1 MCTAAAAGDS
11 DLEIHE
17 VDVAL
22 RSLIEREATDGTEVE
37 VVFDAPTKDWAGRR
51 NVPTIDVYLYDIRE
65 DLRRRER
72 GLINEYDDR
81 AQISGRRLPPRHFKL
96 SYLVTAWTQRPEDE
110 HRLLS
115 ALLSCFLR
123 HDAIPPDLV
132 TGPLA
137 ELGLPVPLTVA
148 LPPPED
154 RSFAD
159 VWSALGGELK
169 PSLDVVVSA
178 PTDTG
183 QQYHAGPPVTQPSR
197 ISLGGVGGWPPRE
210 ARERA
215 NGSAGNGAPGDR
227 DEGSEAGHGRAGSGT
242 DGAGGGRVAAGPAHR
257 AAATSGGSAGTKA
270 SVTRGMS
277 WPEFADSGS
286 RPSPDVVPLQAPG
299 AAGPTGSAA
308 AAADGTSSGP
318 AAVGDDSPAPPKP
331 KQPARRR
338 RQGGI
343 SQRE

>member
-1 MCTAAAAGDS
+1 M
-11 DLEIHE
+11 IHE

-22 RSLIEREATDGTEVE
+22 RSLIERDATDGTEVE
-37 VVFDAPTKDWAGRR
+37 VVFDAPTKDWASRR
-51 NVPTIDVYLYDIRE
+51 NTPTIDVYLYDIRE

-81 AQISGRRLPPRHFKL
+81 ERITARHLPPRHFKL

-115 ALLSCFLR
+115 ALLACFLR
-123 HDAIPPDLV
+123 HDAIPADLL

-137 ELGLPVPLTVA
+137 ELGLPLPVTIA

-169 PSLDVVVSA
+169 PSLDVVITA

-183 QQYHAGPPVTQPSR
+183 QHYKAAPLVTGPNRVS
-197 ISLGGVGGWPPRE
+197 IGGIGSWPPSEERE
-210 ARERA
+210 KR
-215 NGSAGNGAPGDR
+215 NGSAGVQSVGDGSPGQSTTTGADAVRGD
-227 DEGSEAGHGRAGSGT
+227 SAKAGAAN
-242 DGAGGGRVAAGPAHR
+242 AGGG
-257 AAATSGGSAGTKA
+257 TDAGTKP
-270 SVTRGMS
+270 V
-277 WPEFADSGS
+277 
-286 RPSPDVVPLQAPG
+286 
-299 AAGPTGSAA
+299 
-308 AAADGTSSGP
+308 
-318 AAVGDDSPAPPKP
+318 
-331 KQPARRR
+331 RRR

-343 SQRE
+343 SQR

>member
-1 MCTAAAAGDS
+1 M
-11 DLEIHE
+11 IHE
-17 VDVAL
+17 VDIAL
-22 RSLIEREATDGTEVE
+22 RSLIEREATDGTDVE
-37 VVFDAPTKDWAGRR
+37 VVFDAPTKDWASRR

-72 GLINEYDDR
+72 GLINEYDGDR
-81 AQISGRRLPPRHFKL
+81 VTTRHLPPRHFKL

-123 HDAIPPDLV
+123 HDAIPPDLI

-137 ELGLPVPLTVA
+137 ELGLPVPMTIA

-169 PSLDVVVSA
+169 PSLDVVISA

-183 QQYHAGPPVTQPSR
+183 QRYEAAPPVVAPSR
-197 ISLGGVGGWPPRE
+197 ISLGGVGSWPPRE
-210 ARERA
+210 SRQQPAAAEPGGTRQAGRRVAGGSESGAGGEGGSGDAGGAGGSGGRSTPGGSVA
-215 NGSAGNGAPGDR
+215 IAGGMSWRQLAGSAGRPTDTAT
-227 DEGSEAGHGRAGSGT
+227 RAGESHGAEPARP
-242 DGAGGGRVAAGPAHR
+242 DGDEPAGGAE
-257 AAATSGGSAGTKA
+257 SIA
-270 SVTRGMS
+270 S
-277 WPEFADSGS
+277 D
-286 RPSPDVVPLQAPG
+286 
-299 AAGPTGSAA
+299 
-308 AAADGTSSGP
+308 
-318 AAVGDDSPAPPKP
+318 KP
-331 KQPARRR
+331 KTPTRRR

-343 SQRE
+343 SQR

>member
-1 MCTAAAAGDS
+1 MPCSLSRAGWS
-11 DLEIHE
+11 ATGLVGTVIKVIHE
-17 VDVAL
+17 VDLAL

-37 VVFDAPTKDWAGRR
+37 VVFDAPTKDWASRR

-72 GLINEYDDR
+72 GLINEYDARDR
-81 AQISGRRLPPRHFKL
+81 ITHRHLPPRHFKL

-110 HRLLS
+110 HRLLA

-123 HDAIPPDLV
+123 HDAIPRDLV

-137 ELGLPVPLTVA
+137 EMALPVPLTVA

-183 QQYHAGPPVTQPSR
+183 QRYEAGPPVVKPGR
-197 ISLGGVGGWPPRE
+197 ISIGGVGSWPPPEERE
-210 ARERA
+210 QLGGAQ
-215 NGSAGNGAPGDR
+215 NGSPNGDQAAAGKTNRGDSSRGSTPGKGATNRPA
-227 DEGSEAGHGRAGSGT
+227 EES
-242 DGAGGGRVAAGPAHR
+242 AGGGRPAA
-257 AAATSGGSAGTKA
+257 
-270 SVTRGMS
+270 GMS
-277 WPEFADSGS
+277 WSEFASSASSRASAGEESGGDDAAGGAGTE
-286 RPSPDVVPLQAPG
+286 PSP
-299 AAGPTGSAA
+299 AA
-308 AAADGTSSGP
+308 AA
-318 AAVGDDSPAPPKP
+318 KP
-331 KQPARRR
+331 KTPARRR

-343 SQRE
+343 SQR